1 MNSTLYLI
9 YVDRL
14 FSFWC
19 PCRGI
24 SYLISSI
31 HFWACTTFLRDWTHN
46 YYITNFM
53 NQCFNPLVYYIVPIL
68 WYPWIIR
75 EIWCLYS
82 VLLYLIFGYFGHCWI
97 SVAFWNIK
105 PCTQYALPISYISH
119 LQTLITILSWSLI
132 FDPKALGRDS
142 LYCKI
147 WDLVK
152 EGEIAY

>member
-82 VLLYLIFGYFGHCWI
+82 VLFVPNLWLLWPLLDICCLLKY
-97 SVAFWNIK
+97 
-105 PCTQYALPISYISH
+105 
-119 LQTLITILSWSLI
+119 QTLYSVCTSHFIHLTSANSYNHSLLI
-132 FDPKALGRDS
+132 SDFWPKNFR
-142 LYCKI
+142 
-147 WDLVK
+147 
-152 EGEIAY
+152 